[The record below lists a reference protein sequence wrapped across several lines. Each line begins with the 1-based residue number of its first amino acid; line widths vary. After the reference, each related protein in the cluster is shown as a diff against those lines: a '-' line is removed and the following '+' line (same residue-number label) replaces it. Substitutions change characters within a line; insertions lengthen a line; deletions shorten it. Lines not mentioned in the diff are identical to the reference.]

1 MYYGFLDKELRVRG
15 GLTRLCSTR
24 VLSAGMRGRQEGFGK
39 EGAVWQGLVCTI
51 QEKEEGS
58 EGFLPAELSFSHG
71 RDGNY

>member
-15 GLTRLCSTR
+15 GLPRLCSTR

-51 QEKEEGS
+51 QEKGS
-58 EGFLPAELSFSHG
+58 EGLLPAELSFLHG
-71 RDGNY
+71 RDGNK